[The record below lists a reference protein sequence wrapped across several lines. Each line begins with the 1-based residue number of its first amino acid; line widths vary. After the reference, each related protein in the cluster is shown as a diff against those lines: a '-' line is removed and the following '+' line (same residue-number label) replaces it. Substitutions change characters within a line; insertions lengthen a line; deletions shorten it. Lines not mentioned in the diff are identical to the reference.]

1 MNPNNNSILEKI
13 RALFRLADTTRGA
26 SRAEAE
32 LAMQRAQE
40 IMAKYGISKIDVAD
54 ASEEARAARKFNIH
68 QREYRTGRP
77 KYPSDLYIAH
87 ILHACFNV
95 RVIWSTEFE
104 KIRTKPRKAGG
115 IERERWIKRHIY
127 IFVGEPEDTELAE
140 MATQELHKMMRGL
153 FDQYMRQHYGKGFWG
168 SKDSNLPN
176 TDLADEVESGETSVG
191 DLRHS
196 FLRGMERG
204 FIDAAKKGQAK
215 AFENEAASRVSA
227 YAIVLVDKSKA
238 IVNWIEQNITT
249 SKSKGGAR
257 SSSWHGHAYGEG
269 YKRGGEIK
277 VGQRKIGE
285 KTSRH
290 LT

>member
-1 MNPNNNSILEKI
+1 MTADNNILEKI

-54 ASEEARAARKFNIH
+54 VSEEARAARKFNIH
-68 QREYRTGRP
+68 QREYKTGRP

-87 ILHACFNV
+87 ILHECFNV
-95 RVIWSTEFE
+95 RVVWSTEYE
-104 KIRTKPRKAGG
+104 KVKTKSRRFG

-127 IFVGEPEDTELAE
+127 IFVGEPEDTEIAQ
-140 MATQELHKMMRGL
+140 MATEELHRMMRGL

-168 SKDSNLPN
+168 SKDSILPN

-215 AFENEAASRVSA
+215 AFEDESASRVSA
-227 YAIVLVDKSKA
+227 YAIVLVDKKSA
-238 IVNWIEQNITT
+238 IVKWMETNLPT
-249 SKSKGGAR
+249 SKSRGGAR

-277 VGQRKIGE
+277 VGQRKIGG
-285 KTSRH
+285 KNTRQ
-290 LT
+290 LR